1 MNRSKEMKNAEN
13 FALFSDITKKFNIP
27 YVISRRVNMSQSAT
41 LELEPLPAEIKI
53 TYQDYKILRDIDKR
67 YEVIGGRLSMVPAP
81 IPYHQQVSRKLE
93 RILEDFVID
102 NDMGEVFDAPCDV
115 VFSKTDVVQPDIFFI
130 LKQRL
135 YIINKTNIKGAPDL
149 IIEIIS
155 PISTGRDKVIK
166 KKLYADHKVKEYWVV
181 DPKGKTIQIY
191 ALVSELYEMAC
202 SYNEPDDIVQSKLLK
217 GLSFTLK
224 EIW

>member
-1 MNRSKEMKNAEN
+1 MPDSG
-13 FALFSDITKKFNIP
+13 FNSIHWLGCA
-27 YVISRRVNMSQSAT
+27 IMSQTVTAERL
-41 LELEPLPAEIKI
+41 LETIPSEIKI

-67 YEVIGGRLSMVPAP
+67 YEVLGGRLSMVPAP

-130 LKQRL
+130 SKQRL
-135 YIINKTNIKGAPDL
+135 YIIDKANIKGAPDL

-155 PISTGRDKVIK
+155 PISAGRDKIVK

-181 DPKGKTIQIY
+181 DPKEKTVQIY
-191 ALVSELYEMAC
+191 GLVGNLYEMAG
-202 SYNEPDDIVQSKLLK
+202 SYNEHEDIVSSRLLK
-217 GLSFTLK
+217 GLSFVIK
-224 EIW
+224 EIF

>member
-1 MNRSKEMKNAEN
+1 MQTLTAER
-13 FALFSDITKKFNIP
+13 L
-27 YVISRRVNMSQSAT
+27 
-41 LELEPLPAEIKI
+41 LEPIPDEVKI
-53 TYQDYKILRDIDKR
+53 TYQDYNLLRDIDKR

-81 IPYHQQVSRKLE
+81 IPHHQQISRKLE

-102 NDMGEVFDAPCDV
+102 NDLGEVFDAPCDV

-130 LKQRL
+130 SKHRL

-149 IIEIIS
+149 IIEILS

-181 DPKGKTIQIY
+181 DPRGKTVQIY
-191 ALVSELYEMAC
+191 SLVGALYEISG
-202 SYNEPDDIVQSKLLK
+202 SYKEPDEIVKSELLK

-224 EIW
+224 EIF